1 MGAAMGDQER
11 MRIDSELYVNEATLE
26 LLRRRI
32 ESEVKV
38 SFFRSIGLPVG
49 GAGVAAVAFA
59 LFFWIPQKVQTFV
72 ESDPSVQAALQQSA
86 QGYLTSKE
94 GQEFVRGQIEDTAR
108 KQVEAEVVEYFT
120 GEGGQELVRA
130 QVEAFVQKDPM
141 IRKRLQ
147 QSAQRYLASKTVEQL
162 IIETVNRALAPATA
176 GLSQEIR
183 RNKERLV
190 SEVAQLP
197 ALRRI
202 AKGPPELLDQF
213 LDSPGARELE
223 TKKVPVALTIS
234 IRQGRF
240 YVGGAIRN
248 YLRRLKERFGDYFKI
263 VLILDNDDSF
273 LALLTPEQLERAL
286 DGRLMSVFNAGAGQ
300 LSTGEA
306 RRALARRFG
315 RNCVTSVRL
324 EWRVEE
330 ALRASVW
337 SPGNNVDEVL
347 AVVDTNKRVIGTTS
361 RRRLITGILG

>member
-1 MGAAMGDQER
+1 M
-11 MRIDSELYVNEATLE
+11 
-26 LLRRRI
+26 
-32 ESEVKV
+32 
-38 SFFRSIGLPVG
+38 
-49 GAGVAAVAFA
+49 AAVAFA

-197 ALRRI
+197 PVLHHFP
-202 AKGPPELLDQF
+202 KGTEYLLDQF
-213 LDSPGARELE
+213 LDSPRARELE
-223 TKKVPVALTIS
+223 AKKVPVALTIS
-234 IRQGRF
+234 IRQGGF
-240 YVGGAIRN
+240 YADEAIRN
-248 YLRRLKERFGDYFKI
+248 YLRRLKERFGDYFQI
-263 VLILDNDDSF
+263 VLILDNNNSF
-273 LALLTPEQLERAL
+273 LSLLTPEQLERAL
-286 DGRLMSVFNAGAGQ
+286 DKELMRVFNARAGQ
-300 LSTGEA
+300 LSTEEA
-306 RRALARRFG
+306 RTALARRFG
-315 RNCVTSVRL
+315 KSCVTSVRL

-337 SPGNNVDEVL
+337 SPGGNVDEVL
-347 AVVDTNKRVIGTTS
+347 AVVDRNEKVIGTTS